1 MMKRLFPT
9 ALAVLLLLFAGCTAK
24 PDTSDQSKP
33 AEYYLT
39 DTDLPLDDAA
49 RLRAAPDFL
58 TAEQQTLY
66 RQAFALYSAM
76 FDGETTG
83 IDDAFPAA
91 NGQTECDEYTPDG
104 SDYTYISSHSRWQS
118 WADFDRVIHALFTD
132 TFWSACNDNGNAPI
146 YLEHDGQLFILDC
159 AYGDQYYNSN
169 IPDEFALTARA
180 DDRIDFTVTAH
191 YSYPYP
197 RQDETEAERDERLK
211 TSYEYTRTYPVT
223 LIYTDAGWRFDAFA
237 TPNQADMQLIGE
249 WDGVEETDFYNAR
262 TSLSAAELPVSK

>member
-9 ALAVLLLLFAGCTAK
+9 ALAVLLLLLVGCTAK

-33 AEYYLT
+33 TDYYLT

-91 NGQTECDEYTPDG
+91 DGQAEYDEYTPDG

-132 TFWSACNDNGNAPI
+132 TFWSDCNDNGNAPI
-146 YLEHDGQLFILDC
+146 YIEHDGRLFILDC

-169 IPDEFALTARA
+169 IPDEFTLTAQTN
-180 DDRIDFTVTAH
+180 DRIDFTVTAH

-197 RQDETEAERDERLK
+197 RWDETYDERDKRLE

-223 LIYTDAGWRFDAFA
+223 LVHTDAGWRFDAFT
-237 TPNQADMQLIGE
+237 TPNQADMQLLGE
-249 WDGVEETDFYNAR
+249 WDGVEETDFYLPNNYN
-262 TSLSAAELPVSK
+262 LSRQCP

>member
-9 ALAVLLLLFAGCTAK
+9 ALAVLLLLLAGCTAK

-33 AEYYLT
+33 TDYYLT

-91 NGQTECDEYTPDG
+91 NCQTEYDEYTPDG

-118 WADFDRVIHALFTD
+118 WADFDRVIHALFTER
-132 TFWSACNDNGNAPI
+132 SG
-146 YLEHDGQLFILDC
+146 
-159 AYGDQYYNSN
+159 
-169 IPDEFALTARA
+169 LTAMTTA
-180 DDRIDFTVTAH
+180 THQSTLSTTVGFLSSTVPTA
-191 YSYPYP
+191 
-197 RQDETEAERDERLK
+197 TNI
-211 TSYEYTRTYPVT
+211 TT
-223 LIYTDAGWRFDAFA
+223 A
-237 TPNQADMQLIGE
+237 TFPTNL
-249 WDGVEETDFYNAR
+249 
-262 TSLSAAELPVSK
+262 L

>member
-1 MMKRLFPT
+1 M
-9 ALAVLLLLFAGCTAK
+9 
-24 PDTSDQSKP
+24 
-33 AEYYLT
+33 T

-91 NGQTECDEYTPDG
+91 GGQTEYDEYTPDG

-118 WADFDRVIHALFTD
+118 WTDFDRVIHALFTD
-132 TFWSACNDNGNAPI
+132 TFWSACNDDGNAPI
-146 YLEHDGQLFILDC
+146 YIEHDGRLFILDC

-169 IPDEFALTARA
+169 IPDEFTLTART

-197 RQDETEAERDERLK
+197 RWDETDDERDKRLE

-223 LIYTDAGWRFDAFA
+223 LIYTDAGWRFDAFT
-237 TPNQADMQLIGE
+237 TPNQADMQLLGE
-249 WDGVEETDFYNAR
+249 WDGVEETDFY
-262 TSLSAAELPVSK
+262 LPNK

>member
-1 MMKRLFPT
+1 MLKSNIKRTSTMMKRLFPT
-9 ALAVLLLLFAGCTAK
+9 ALAVLLLLLAGCTAK

-91 NGQTECDEYTPDG
+91 DGQAEYDEYTPDG

-118 WADFDRVIHALFTD
+118 WADFDRVFWYPTQMFHTGHSNQSKTPRYGM
-132 TFWSACNDNGNAPI
+132 TFI
-146 YLEHDGQLFILDC
+146 QE
-159 AYGDQYYNSN
+159 
-169 IPDEFALTARA
+169 
-180 DDRIDFTVTAH
+180 
-191 YSYPYP
+191 
-197 RQDETEAERDERLK
+197 
-211 TSYEYTRTYPVT
+211 
-223 LIYTDAGWRFDAFA
+223 
-237 TPNQADMQLIGE
+237 
-249 WDGVEETDFYNAR
+249 
-262 TSLSAAELPVSK
+262 LSAMKNLMILNIGLIKNLNDQQNQYSIS

>member
-9 ALAVLLLLFAGCTAK
+9 ALAVLLLLLAGCTAK

-91 NGQTECDEYTPDG
+91 GGQTEYDEYTPDG
-104 SDYTYISSHSRWQS
+104 SETIP
-118 WADFDRVIHALFTD
+118 T
-132 TFWSACNDNGNAPI
+132 SAPTAVGSPG
-146 YLEHDGQLFILDC
+146 LT
-159 AYGDQYYNSN
+159 
-169 IPDEFALTARA
+169 LTALSTRCSPIRSGLPA
-180 DDRIDFTVTAH
+180 MTTATRRSTLNMTAGFLSSTAH
-191 YSYPYP
+191 M
-197 RQDETEAERDERLK
+197 
-211 TSYEYTRTYPVT
+211 
-223 LIYTDAGWRFDAFA
+223 A
-237 TPNQADMQLIGE
+237 TNITTATFPTNL
-249 WDGVEETDFYNAR
+249 
-262 TSLSAAELPVSK
+262 L